1 MQHITNNKNKYLS
14 IIALIL
20 LATLLFF
27 FLHKKPA
34 GDLSLVAKREVSLAS
49 VSSLSDKSE
58 NFPILGTVISV
69 SEAVI
74 RAESSGKLTKVYKN
88 LGDKVSTGELIAS
101 FDNGAERASVLQA
114 EGAYEAAKAG
124 RDIATLS
131 GNNTNSS
138 LQDSKNT
145 ALNTLGISFNSL
157 DDAVR
162 VKTDS
167 SFTDAKTENCSLNV
181 TVSDASLVYSLQDQ
195 RKQIETILK
204 NRDQRNR
211 GVNADSDL
219 TTELSAAE
227 KEAQT
232 IKNYLDDLAKAYS
245 KAVASQ
251 TFNQAAI
258 DSGKALVSAA
268 RSETTGAISSLQ
280 GAKTALNTALTQ
292 KNIADKTVGKGDAN
306 GTADAN
312 VKQAL
317 GAYNAAQSRYEK
329 TLIRSPLF
337 GTLNSLSIKTG
348 DFVTAFIQ
356 VGVVSNNGALEIKAY
371 VGEDDAKKISIG
383 ESGIATSN
391 KNSAKVI
398 VTKVAE
404 ALDPVTKKI
413 EVRLA
418 LTDSK
423 VSLINGETV
432 TINLESGEQKSIT
445 GASLSSLRVP
455 LSSLKM
461 TPDGALAFTVE
472 NGRAKQIK
480 VTEGAIFGESIEI
493 KSGLSRDTAIVLDAR
508 GLKDGMEVS
517 VATTK

>member
-1 MQHITNNKNKYLS
+1 MQHIKDHKKKYLG
-14 IIALIL
+14 IVI
-20 LATLLFF
+20 TLLFGVLSF
-27 FLHKKPA
+27 VFLRK
-34 GDLSLVAKREVSLAS
+34 SVAPTETTETKREVRLAI

-58 NFPILGTVISV
+58 NFPILGTVTSV

-74 RAESSGKLTKVYKN
+74 RSESSGKLTRVYKN
-88 LGDKVSTGELIAS
+88 LGDKVVAGELIAS
-101 FDNGAERASVLQA
+101 FENSGESASLLQA
-114 EGAYEAAKAG
+114 EGAYDAAKAS

-131 GNNTNSS
+131 GNNTTSG
-138 LQDSKNT
+138 LQDTKNT

-162 VKTDS
+162 VKTDG
-167 SFTDAKTENCSLNV
+167 SFTDAKTENCTLSL
-181 TVSDASLVYSLQDQ
+181 TVSDANLTYSLQDQ
-195 RKQIETILK
+195 RKQIEVILK
-204 NRDQRNR
+204 KRGEKNR
-211 GVNADSDL
+211 GVTTDGDL
-219 TTELSAAE
+219 ISELSAAE

-232 IKNYLDDLAKAYS
+232 IKSYLDDLAKAYS
-245 KAVASQ
+245 KAVPSQ
-251 TFNQAAI
+251 TFNQIAI

-292 KNIADKTVGKGDAN
+292 KNIADKTAGNNAGS

-312 VKQAL
+312 IKQAL
-317 GAYNAAQSRYEK
+317 GAYNAAQSRYKK
-329 TLIRSPLF
+329 TLLRSPLS

-348 DFVTAFIQ
+348 DFVTAFTQ

-371 VGEDDAKKISIG
+371 VGEDDAKKTTIG
-383 ESGIATSN
+383 ESGLATSN
-391 KNSAKVI
+391 NSQAKVI

-418 LTDSK
+418 FTDTK

-432 TINLESGEQKSIT
+432 AVSLESGNTKNSAATPSPI
-445 GASLSSLRVP
+445 RIP
-455 LSSLKM
+455 LSALKM

-472 NGRAKQIK
+472 NGKTKQIK

-508 GLKDGMEVS
+508 GLRDGMDVS
-517 VATTK
+517 VINTK